1 MAGYLIDAGAAE
13 LISQEA
19 AWATTLLLGRVGIA
33 CARHALTL
41 WAVARPR
48 CRGCHVARHATEA
61 CDKTVSLL
69 KTVSLRRTLLHILEK
84 TIGRTVAAGVDTRDG
99 ELGGVARHRTALQCD
114 LAVHGGLVARQD
126 QA

>member
-1 MAGYLIDAGAAE
+1 MFMAGYLIDAGAAE

-61 CDKTVSLL
+61 VTAS
-69 KTVSLRRTLLHILEK
+69 
-84 TIGRTVAAGVDTRDG
+84 VDTCDG
-99 ELGGVARHRTALQCD
+99 QLGGVAGHRAAL
-114 LAVHGGLVARQD
+114 
-126 QA
+126 